1 MAVLSKD
8 YTITCDS
15 KGKQYVGLDLDWD
28 YKERVVHIS
37 MLLYVASAPKRFR
50 HL

>member
-8 YTITCDS
+8 YNITCDT

-28 YKERVVHIS
+28 YEERVVHIS
-37 MLLYVASAPKRFR
+37 MLEYVASALKHFHHR
-50 HL
+50 